1 MQTRKAKTI
10 LTTIVLVM
18 ALIETPLFYYY
29 TYGFFTLILFIPY
42 GLTGLALSI
51 ILLKSI
57 LKYKST
63 TTAYHICGLIIGIV
77 VGTPS
82 AFREN
87 KMEYLDWKLR
97 LDEREQIVNNIK
109 NGVLKPNGDG
119 KYILRGD
126 YLLPIGNINVSHD
139 KDGFIEVE
147 FITDAGFIDHYSALV
162 YTERRSK
169 VNSAFNNVT
178 SDMNEHWYTVHY

>member
-10 LTTIVLVM
+10 LTTIVLLMSV
-18 ALIETPLFYYY
+18 IETPLFYYY
-29 TYGFFTLILFIPY
+29 TYGFFTFILFVPY
-42 GLTGLALSI
+42 GLTGLILSI
-51 ILLKSI
+51 VLLKSI

-63 TTAYHICGLIIGIV
+63 NTAYHICGLIISVV

-82 AFREN
+82 AFKEN

-97 LDEREQIVNNIK
+97 IDERQQIVNDIK
-109 NGVLKPNGDG
+109 NGVLKPNADG
-119 KYILRGD
+119 KFILTGD
-126 YLLPIGNINVSHD
+126 YLLPIGDINVSHD

-162 YTERRSK
+162 YTERKIK
-169 VNSAFNNVT
+169 VRSAFSNVT
-178 SDMNEHWYTVHY
+178 SDMDEHWYTIHY